1 MKTMVAVVKVGAWAD
16 KALQERLAEADD
28 ATVRAM
34 VREEIK
40 ELLEQH
46 EGRFEFRLTK
56 LE

>member
-1 MKTMVAVVKVGAWAD
+1 MQTMVAVVKVGAWANE
-16 KALQERLAEADD
+16 ALQERVAEAND
-28 ATVRAM
+28 ATVRAV
-34 VREEIK
+34 VREEIE